1 MTISRFIGSQYARV
15 TEAAEGDEMA
25 GPRTTSSEVDTPHLV
40 DALTS
45 VQRMLARD
53 LAARFE
59 DEATTLE
66 QWRVMR
72 VLSDAPGMS
81 MGEISAALEIPQPT
95 LTRVVDSLVDS
106 ALLYRRQSAE
116 DRRKVSVHLS
126 TLGRPKLVRLDA
138 LAATHEQSLAAL
150 LGEQMLD
157 RLLLGLQTLRHA
169 EVSRT

>member
-1 MTISRFIGSQYARV
+1 
-15 TEAAEGDEMA
+15 
-25 GPRTTSSEVDTPHLV
+25 
-40 DALTS
+40 
-45 VQRMLARD
+45 MLARD

>member
-1 MTISRFIGSQYARV
+1 MT
-15 TEAAEGDEMA
+15 
-25 GPRTTSSEVDTPHLV
+25 HLV

-59 DEATTLE
+59 DENATLE

-72 VLSDAPGMS
+72 ALANAPGLS
-81 MGEISAALEIPQPT
+81 MGEIATELEIPQPT

-106 ALLYRRQSAE
+106 ALLYRTQSAE

-126 TLGRPKLVRLDA
+126 TLGRRKLTRLNA
-138 LAATHEQSLAAL
+138 LADAHEQSLTADI
-150 LGEQMLD
+150 GEQTLD
-157 RLLLGLQTLRHA
+157 RLVSSLHTLRHA
-169 EVSRT
+169 EAART

>member
-1 MTISRFIGSQYARV
+1 MT
-15 TEAAEGDEMA
+15 
-25 GPRTTSSEVDTPHLV
+25 HLV

-59 DEATTLE
+59 DENATLE

-72 VLSDAPGMS
+72 ALANAPGLS
-81 MGEISAALEIPQPT
+81 MGEIATELEIPQPT

-106 ALLYRRQSAE
+106 ALLYRTQSAE

-126 TLGRPKLVRLDA
+126 TLGRRKLTRLNA
-138 LAATHEQSLAAL
+138 LADAHEQSLTADI
-150 LGEQMLD
+150 G
-157 RLLLGLQTLRHA
+157 
-169 EVSRT
+169 

>member
-1 MTISRFIGSQYARV
+1 
-15 TEAAEGDEMA
+15 MA
-25 GPRTTSSEVDTPHLV
+25 GPRTTSPQVDTPHLV

-59 DEATTLE
+59 DEGTTLE
-66 QWRVMR
+66 QWRVMGA
-72 VLSDAPGMS
+72 LSDTPGMS

-106 ALLYRRQSAE
+106 ALLYRTQSAE

-157 RLLLGLQTLRHA
+157 RLVLSLQTLRHA
-169 EVSRT
+169 ETTRT

>member
-1 MTISRFIGSQYARV
+1 
-15 TEAAEGDEMA
+15 
-25 GPRTTSSEVDTPHLV
+25 
-40 DALTS
+40 
-45 VQRMLARD
+45 
-53 LAARFE
+53 
-59 DEATTLE
+59 
-66 QWRVMR
+66 
-72 VLSDAPGMS
+72 

-106 ALLYRRQSAE
+106 ALLYRTQSAE

-157 RLLLGLQTLRHA
+157 RLVLGLQTLRHA
-169 EVSRT
+169 ETTRT